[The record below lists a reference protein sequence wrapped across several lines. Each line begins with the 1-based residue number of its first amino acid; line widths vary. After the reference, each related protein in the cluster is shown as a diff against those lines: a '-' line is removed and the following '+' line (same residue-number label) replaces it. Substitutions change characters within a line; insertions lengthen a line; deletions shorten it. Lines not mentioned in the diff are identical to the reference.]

1 LCEIPGNFPV
11 LNIKLHPMKIRL
23 FLLLNC
29 FFGVFVLSSSCRN
42 EKIEGIIDL
51 TNTADLING
60 IHISDIAESV
70 TMVPLETLE
79 ESLIKYPR
87 RIKFSAKKYFIES
100 GNQVYMFDADGK
112 YLKKIGK
119 IGRGPD
125 EYGAMSDFAVD
136 TEIGIIA
143 ILARPPSVV
152 FLYNFEG
159 ILVDQINVVETATT
173 IGLSS
178 GNIVIHCD
186 NYSGTS
192 PFSFCIYSMQGELL
206 ATRPNY
212 YKFECDFSQ
221 GTLTAANEAFFSY
234 NAQKLLVK
242 EFHSDTIFWI
252 DGLDFIP
259 AYILYSG
266 EYRYT
271 PEHRAQQ
278 TVYDVRDFLRIVNV
292 FFLDDYLIVRYAL
305 LDKRVLLM
313 HNTRTNKNT
322 LIDIIE
328 GIPDDLLTG
337 LVLKEYLPGPENSI
351 LNWANALPVL
361 ENYRSGNMIGDLPIN
376 VKDQLTES
384 SNPVLMQ
391 YKLK

>member
-1 LCEIPGNFPV
+1 
-11 LNIKLHPMKIRL
+11 MKIRL

-152 FLYNFEG
+152 F
-159 ILVDQINVVETATT
+159 
-173 IGLSS
+173 
-178 GNIVIHCD
+178 
-186 NYSGTS
+186 
-192 PFSFCIYSMQGELL
+192 
-206 ATRPNY
+206 
-212 YKFECDFSQ
+212 
-221 GTLTAANEAFFSY
+221 
-234 NAQKLLVK
+234 
-242 EFHSDTIFWI
+242 
-252 DGLDFIP
+252 
-259 AYILYSG
+259 
-266 EYRYT
+266 
-271 PEHRAQQ
+271 
-278 TVYDVRDFLRIVNV
+278 
-292 FFLDDYLIVRYAL
+292 
-305 LDKRVLLM
+305 
-313 HNTRTNKNT
+313 
-322 LIDIIE
+322 
-328 GIPDDLLTG
+328 
-337 LVLKEYLPGPENSI
+337 
-351 LNWANALPVL
+351 
-361 ENYRSGNMIGDLPIN
+361 
-376 VKDQLTES
+376 
-384 SNPVLMQ
+384 
-391 YKLK
+391 